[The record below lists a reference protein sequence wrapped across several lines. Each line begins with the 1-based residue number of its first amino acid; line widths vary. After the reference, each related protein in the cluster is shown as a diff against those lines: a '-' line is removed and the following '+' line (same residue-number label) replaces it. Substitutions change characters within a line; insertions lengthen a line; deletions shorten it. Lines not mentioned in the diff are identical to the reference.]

1 LKFNLKFFFKVK
13 KKRRATKVGFARE
26 EDLDIDDGSN
36 EVEAESAVVAESN
49 SNRQE
54 SKEFQ
59 VESIEQSSSQNEHN
73 NNHND
78 DGTNSNTANSAN
90 EINPVR
96 LDLTSFE
103 SSFNSSE
110 AASLDLDSNKLPRYL
125 LS

>member
-1 LKFNLKFFFKVK
+1 
-13 KKRRATKVGFARE
+13 
-26 EDLDIDDGSN
+26 LDIDDGSN

-78 DGTNSNTANSAN
+78 DGTNSNSANSAN
-90 EINPVR
+90 EINPVP

-103 SSFNSSE
+103 SSFNSPK